1 MKLSHFPGGLRRL
14 ALAACLVA
22 PAAALAAFP
31 EKPVTIVVAG
41 PPSGGTDFLARLV
54 AEKLTSQWG
63 QAVVVENRAGAS
75 GLIGTRHVLQSAPDG
90 YTLIM
95 GHSATHAIV
104 PALYRPKPYDA
115 VADFVPVS
123 LIATAPE
130 VLAVAADSPL
140 RSVDDLLAQAR
151 AHPGAVTYGSP
162 GVGLPQHLLGF
173 RLGQI
178 AGVRMQHVPYK
189 GSSPAL
195 NDLIGGRLTAMVVTS
210 AAVMPFIQDGRVRAL
225 AVNSSGRMSLLP
237 DVPTFSELG
246 MPQLTQ
252 VGWFGL
258 FAPAGTPPAVVDA
271 ISRACMRAV
280 ARPDVQQ
287 KMHALYMDPVG
298 SSAQDFSAFQRK
310 EVEKWTG
317 IVRQSG
323 IHIE

>member
-1 MKLSHFPGGLRRL
+1 
-14 ALAACLVA
+14 
-22 PAAALAAFP
+22 
-31 EKPVTIVVAG
+31 
-41 PPSGGTDFLARLV
+41 
-54 AEKLTSQWG
+54 
-63 QAVVVENRAGAS
+63 VVVENRAGAS
-75 GLIGTRHVLQSAPDG
+75 GLIGTRHALQSAPDG

-115 VADFVPVS
+115 IADFVPLS

-130 VLAVAADSPL
+130 VLAVAADSPV
-140 RSVDDLLAQAR
+140 RSVADLLAR
-151 AHPGAVTYGSP
+151 AKAEPKSVTYGSP

-178 AGVRMQHVPYK
+178 AGVEMEHVPYK

-195 NDLIGGRLTAMVVTS
+195 NDLIGGRLTSMVVTS

-225 AVNSSGRMSLLP
+225 AVNSPERMSLLP

-258 FAPAGTPPAVVDA
+258 FAPAGTPADVVAV
-271 ISRACMRAV
+271 ISRACMQAV
-280 ARPDVQQ
+280 ALPDVQQ
-287 KMHALYMDPVG
+287 KLHALYMDPVG
-298 SSAQDFSAFQRK
+298 NSAAEFAAFQKK
-310 EVEKWTG
+310 EVEKWTR
-317 IVRQSG
+317 IVEQSG